1 MPPAYTSSNDCNSA
15 SCALLLC
22 LLLFRNRL
30 LLLGRNL
37 LLGRRWF
44 LCRCYF
50 VGAHNICQHSNRHGP
65 EGFNRFA
72 GKHKCMHIIINP
84 EESGGRGEGVRKE
97 TSRMTER
104 DRNDLYIPK
113 KKRKTPVLPRAS
125 SPLSAGR
132 HLCGAFPSTFCLW
145 AVYKVQ
151 YRHCTLP

>member
-30 LLLGRNL
+30 LLLGSN

-65 EGFNRFA
+65 EMFNRFA

-84 EESGGRGEGVRKE
+84 EESGGRREGVRKE

-113 KKRKTPVLPRAS
+113 KKRKTPVLLRAS